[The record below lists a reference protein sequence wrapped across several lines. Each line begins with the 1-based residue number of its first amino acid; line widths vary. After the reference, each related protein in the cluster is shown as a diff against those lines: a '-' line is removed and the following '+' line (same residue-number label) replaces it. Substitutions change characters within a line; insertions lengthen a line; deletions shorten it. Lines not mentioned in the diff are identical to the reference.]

1 MYVSQF
7 LLVLQIQLVKIKI
20 FLLSDDLLQ
29 MVHDTIFDN
38 QFTNQYRFNY
48 SRPNNNENN
57 DMLDSNVMV
66 NDDDVD
72 DEMIPS
78 ILEFKDVF

>member
-1 MYVSQF
+1 VSQF

-38 QFTNQYRFNY
+38 QFTNIYRFNY

>member
-1 MYVSQF
+1 LYVSQF

-29 MVHDTIFDN
+29 MIHDTIFDN

-72 DEMIPS
+72 DEIIPS